1 MAVPPEEGVLYV
13 AYGARAVREAQESIG
28 SLRAYHDWPVA
39 VVGDEIAGAQHVGC
53 PDRGMPGR
61 WAKVNL
67 LSLSPFDRTLYLD
80 ADTRVHGKLDAGFR
94 ILDDGWELVIVPSE
108 GQSQPLHSLTDEERR
123 ATQDELGDEWPLML
137 NTGVMWLRRTDGTE
151 RLFAEWRRE
160 WERFRLHD
168 QGALLRALEK
178 RPVKVWL
185 LGLDF
190 NSHRGKVVEH
200 RFGKA
205 RQ

>member
-1 MAVPPEEGVLYV
+1 
-13 AYGARAVREAQESIG
+13 
-28 SLRAYHDWPVA
+28 
-39 VVGDEIAGAQHVGC
+39 
-53 PDRGMPGR
+53 MPGR

-67 LSLSPFDRTLYLD
+67 LPLSPFERTLYLD
-80 ADTRVHGKLDAGFR
+80 ADTRVRGRLDAGFR

-108 GQSQPLHSLTDEERR
+108 GQSQPLHSLTEEERR
-123 ATQDELGDEWPLML
+123 VTQDELADGWPLML
-137 NTGVMWLRRTDGTE
+137 NTGVMWFRRTDGTE

-178 RPVKVWL
+178 HPVKVWL
-185 LGLDF
+185 LGPDF
-190 NSHRGKVVEH
+190 NSHRGTVVEH